1 VEEHH
6 LEAFLAVARYGT
18 VKEASRHLHLSQSSV
33 TARLQAL
40 EQRVGA
46 VLVERGPGRPRTTLT
61 AEGEELL
68 DLAQRWEELA
78 REMASIAR
86 RGDASL
92 TIGAPDSVNYYV
104 LGPVYADLA
113 RRHPDLRLRVETANS
128 AELYGK
134 VERQEVDV
142 AFVLYDREL
151 VGVQIDAFAS
161 EEMFVATRADLPV
174 VDGRVERSALDPA
187 QEIHI
192 AWGAPYERWRARR
205 SRRFA
210 GQIYLDTAH
219 IITAFL
225 DDTRKWAVVPDSMA
239 KAISA
244 SHGFGIYRLQQGPP
258 NRLLF
263 LARRTRLNTSTLRGC
278 ALLDEALGRVV
289 PPNARLPG

>member
-1 VEEHH
+1 MEEHH

-33 TARLQAL
+33 TSRLQSL
-40 EQRVGA
+40 ERRVGA
-46 VLVERGPGRPRTTLT
+46 VLVERGPGRPRTLLT

-68 DLAQRWEELA
+68 ELAQRWEELA
-78 REMASIAR
+78 REMAAIAR

-104 LGPVYADLA
+104 LGSVYADLA
-113 RRHPDLRLRVETANS
+113 CHHPDLRLRVETANS

-134 VERQEVDV
+134 IERREVDV

-151 VGVQIDAFAS
+151 VGVRIEPFAS
-161 EEMFVATRADLPV
+161 EAMYVATRAELPE
-174 VDGRVERSALDPA
+174 VDGQVERSALDPG

-192 AWGAPYERWRARR
+192 AWGAPYERWRAQRG
-205 SRRFA
+205 RRFA

-219 IITAFL
+219 LITAFL

-239 KAISA
+239 RAITA
-244 SHGFGIYRLQQGPP
+244 SHGFRIYRLRQGPP
-258 NRLLF
+258 DRLLF
-263 LARRTRLNTSTLRGC
+263 LARRTRLNTSTLHGC
-278 ALLDEALGRVV
+278 ELLDEALARVLPV
-289 PPNARLPG
+289 AERLPG